1 LPGRQKRQADVHGGV
16 VLSMW
21 GGDFVLESGEDI
33 SIGYRSHDE
42 QAVQLYLEESLT
54 FRVLE
59 PDAAVPVTA

>member
-1 LPGRQKRQADVHGGV
+1 MR
-16 VLSMW
+16 
-21 GGDFVLESGEDI
+21 GGDFVLENGEDI

-42 QAVQLYLEESLT
+42 ETIQLYLEESLT